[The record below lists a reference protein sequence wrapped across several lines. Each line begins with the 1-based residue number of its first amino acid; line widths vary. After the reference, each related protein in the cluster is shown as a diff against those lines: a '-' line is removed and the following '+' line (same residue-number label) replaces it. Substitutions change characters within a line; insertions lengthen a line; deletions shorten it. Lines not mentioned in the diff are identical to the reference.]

1 VKIVS
6 RRRANDNLAFLL
18 GRGRSIDRKIAPALY
33 SPIRERE
40 EIIMRRLL
48 QLTVFA
54 AACLAFLN
62 SAAAQERM
70 RIAWAGSTPSNTP
83 IWVADQ
89 KGFFKKNGLN
99 AEVIAIS
106 ASTIVIQALLTGE
119 VDFIIA
125 PSATL
130 VTSRLAGADTVMVS
144 TNLPLFIDHIVSV
157 ADVNSVEQLK
167 GKTGGVNRLGT
178 TSDMTL
184 RLALRRLGV
193 DPEKD
198 TKIIATGENPQRL
211 AALARN
217 ITQFTLL
224 GEPLVKEAEK
234 MGFRDLYDIGTLKI
248 PYHVNAVVTRERTVK
263 ERRPFVLKV
272 VRAFTEALHFIKTN
286 KEETK
291 PLIAKKLKTT
301 DPEGLERA
309 YRAYNAAFPE
319 VPYPNAEGVKTLLD
333 DIAPRTPKAATADP
347 KSFVDMSVV
356 QELEAS
362 GFIKQ
367 LYKK

>member
-1 VKIVS
+1 
-6 RRRANDNLAFLL
+6 
-18 GRGRSIDRKIAPALY
+18 
-33 SPIRERE
+33 
-40 EIIMRRLL
+40 MRRLAPL
-48 QLTVFA
+48 I
-54 AACLAFLN
+54 AFLIL
-62 SAAAQERM
+62 SVTFMSVASAQERM

-99 AEVIAIS
+99 AEVINIS

-125 PSATL
+125 PLATL
-130 VTSRLAGADTVMVS
+130 VTSRLAGADTIMVS
-144 TNLPLFIDHIVSV
+144 TNLPLFIDHIVSLGNIT
-157 ADVNSVEQLK
+157 AIEQLK
-167 GKTGGVNRLGT
+167 GKIGGVNRLGT

-184 RLALRRLGV
+184 RLALRRLGI

-211 AALARN
+211 AALANN

-234 MGFRDLYDIGTLKI
+234 LGFRDLFDIGTQKI
-248 PYHVNAVVTRERTVK
+248 QYHVNAVVTREKTVK
-263 ERRPFVLKV
+263 ERRPLVMKV
-272 VRAFTEALHFIKTN
+272 VRAFTEALHYIKTN

-291 PLIAKKLKTT
+291 ALIGKNLRSK

-309 YRAYNAAFPE
+309 YRAYNSAFPE

-333 DIAPRTPKAATADP
+333 DMAPRDKKAGAADP
-347 KSFVDMSVV
+347 KSFVDMSLV
-356 QELEAS
+356 QELESS

>member
-1 VKIVS
+1 MRICM
-6 RRRANDNLAFLL
+6 RAPLCLL
-18 GRGRSIDRKIAPALY
+18 TLLILLCIAK
-33 SPIRERE
+33 
-40 EIIMRRLL
+40 
-48 QLTVFA
+48 TGD
-54 AACLAFLN
+54 
-62 SAAAQERM
+62 AQERM

-144 TNLPLFIDHIVSV
+144 TNLPLFIDHIVSLG
-157 ADVNSVEQLK
+157 DITTVEQLK

-193 DPEKD
+193 DPEKE

-217 ITQFTLL
+217 LTQFTLL

-248 PYHVNAVVTRERTVK
+248 PYHVNAVVTREKTVK

-291 PLIAKKLKTT
+291 ALIAKNLKTN

-309 YRAYNAAFPE
+309 YRAYNGAFPE
-319 VPYPNAEGVKTLLD
+319 IPYPNAEGVKTLLD

-347 KSFVDMSVV
+347 KSFVDMSLV

-367 LYKK
+367 LYKR

>member
-1 VKIVS
+1 MKRLPPVTIATV
-6 RRRANDNLAFLL
+6 LTILL
-18 GRGRSIDRKIAPALY
+18 CARSLP
-33 SPIRERE
+33 
-40 EIIMRRLL
+40 
-48 QLTVFA
+48 
-54 AACLAFLN
+54 
-62 SAAAQERM
+62 AQERM
-70 RIAWAGSTPSNTP
+70 RMAWAGTSPSNTP

-89 KGFFKKNGLN
+89 KGFFKKNGLS

-106 ASTIVIQALLTGE
+106 ASTITIQALLTGE

-130 VTSRLAGADTVMVS
+130 VTSRLAGADVVMIS
-144 TNLPLFIDHIVSV
+144 TNLPWFIDHIVSV
-157 ADVNSVEQLK
+157 ADVTAVEQLK
-167 GKTGGVNRLGT
+167 GKIGGVNRLGT

-184 RLALRRLGV
+184 RLALRRFGL

-224 GEPLVKEAEK
+224 AEPLVREAEK
-234 MGFRDLYDIGTLKI
+234 RGFRDLADIGTLKI
-248 PYHVNAVVTRERTVK
+248 PYHVNAVVTREKMVR
-263 ERRPFVLKV
+263 ERRPFAAKV
-272 VRAFTEALHFIKTN
+272 VRAFAEALHFIKTN

-291 PLIAKKLKTT
+291 ALIGKNLKVD

-309 YRAYNAAFPE
+309 YRAYSAAFPE
-319 VPYPNAEGVKTLLD
+319 IPYPNTEGVKTLLD
-333 DIAPRTPKAATADP
+333 DMAPRTPKAAAADP
-347 KSFVDMSVV
+347 KSFVDMSLV

-362 GFIKQ
+362 GFFKQ

>member
-1 VKIVS
+1 MTNLLHLLVVLILLCVS
-6 RRRANDNLAFLL
+6 KP
-18 GRGRSIDRKIAPALY
+18 S
-33 SPIRERE
+33 
-40 EIIMRRLL
+40 
-48 QLTVFA
+48 V
-54 AACLAFLN
+54 
-62 SAAAQERM
+62 AQERM

-89 KGFFKKNGLN
+89 KGLFKKNGLN

-130 VTSRLAGADTVMVS
+130 VASRLAGADTVMVS
-144 TNLPLFIDHIVSV
+144 TNLPLFIDHIVSLG
-157 ADVNSVEQLK
+157 DITTVEQLK
-167 GKTGGVNRLGT
+167 GKIGGVNRLGT

-193 DPEKD
+193 DPEKE

-217 ITQFTLL
+217 LTQFTLL

-234 MGFRDLYDIGTLKI
+234 MGFRDLFDIGTLKI
-248 PYHVNAVVTRERTVK
+248 PYHVNAVVTREKTVR
-263 ERRPFVLKV
+263 ERRPFVAKV

-291 PLIAKKLKTT
+291 ALIGKNLKTT

-309 YRAYNAAFPE
+309 YRAYNGAFPE
-319 VPYPNAEGVKTLLD
+319 IPYPNAEGVKTLLD

-347 KSFVDMSVV
+347 KSFVDLSVV

>member
-1 VKIVS
+1 MSKLISLIVLVV
-6 RRRANDNLAFLL
+6 LALSVIKPL
-18 GRGRSIDRKIAPALY
+18 D
-33 SPIRERE
+33 
-40 EIIMRRLL
+40 
-48 QLTVFA
+48 
-54 AACLAFLN
+54 
-62 SAAAQERM
+62 AQERI

-89 KGFFKKNGLN
+89 RGFLKKNGLS
-99 AEVIAIS
+99 AEVINIS

-130 VTSRLAGADTVMVS
+130 VTSKLAGADTVMVS
-144 TNLPLFIDHIVSV
+144 TNLPLFIDHIVSLG
-157 ADVNSVEQLK
+157 NITSIEQLK
-167 GKTGGVNRLGT
+167 GKIGGVNRLGT

-193 DPEKD
+193 DPEKE

-211 AALARN
+211 AALANN

-224 GEPLVKEAEK
+224 GEPLVREAEK
-234 MGFRDLYDIGTLKI
+234 LGFRDLFDIGTLKI
-248 PYHVNAVVTRERTVK
+248 QYHVNAVVTREKTVK
-263 ERRPFVLKV
+263 ERRPLVQKV
-272 VRAFTEALHFIKTN
+272 VRAFTEALHYIKTN
-286 KEETK
+286 KEDTK
-291 PLIAKKLKTT
+291 ALIGKNLKTK

-319 VPYPNAEGVKTLLD
+319 VPYPNPEGVKTLLD
-333 DIAPRTPKAATADP
+333 DLAPRDKKAGAADP
-347 KSFVDMSVV
+347 RSFVDMSFV

-367 LYKK
+367 LYKR

>member
-1 VKIVS
+1 MSKLISLIVLVV
-6 RRRANDNLAFLL
+6 LALSVIKPL
-18 GRGRSIDRKIAPALY
+18 D
-33 SPIRERE
+33 
-40 EIIMRRLL
+40 
-48 QLTVFA
+48 
-54 AACLAFLN
+54 
-62 SAAAQERM
+62 AQERI

-89 KGFFKKNGLN
+89 RGFLKKNGLS
-99 AEVIAIS
+99 AEVINIS

-130 VTSRLAGADTVMVS
+130 VTSKLAGADTVMVS
-144 TNLPLFIDHIVSV
+144 TNLPLFIDHIVSLG
-157 ADVNSVEQLK
+157 NITSIEQLK
-167 GKTGGVNRLGT
+167 GKIGGVNRLGT

-193 DPEKD
+193 DPEKE

-211 AALARN
+211 AALANN

-224 GEPLVKEAEK
+224 GEPLVREAEK
-234 MGFRDLYDIGTLKI
+234 LGFRDLFDIGTLKI
-248 PYHVNAVVTRERTVK
+248 QYHVNAVVTREKTVK
-263 ERRPFVLKV
+263 ERRPLVQKV
-272 VRAFTEALHFIKTN
+272 VRAFTEALHYIKSN
-286 KEETK
+286 KEDTK
-291 PLIAKKLKTT
+291 ALIGKNLKTK

-319 VPYPNAEGVKTLLD
+319 VPYPNPEGVKTLLD
-333 DIAPRTPKAATADP
+333 DLAPRDKKAGAADP
-347 KSFVDMSVV
+347 RSFVDMSFV

-367 LYKK
+367 LYKR

>member
-1 VKIVS
+1 MKWLKVMV
-6 RRRANDNLAFLL
+6 AAVVFLL
-18 GRGRSIDRKIAPALY
+18 
-33 SPIRERE
+33 
-40 EIIMRRLL
+40 
-48 QLTVFA
+48 
-54 AACLAFLN
+54 LAN
-62 SAAAQERM
+62 SASAQDRM

-144 TNLPLFIDHIVSV
+144 TNLPLFIDHIVSLG
-157 ADVNSVEQLK
+157 DITSVEQLK

-248 PYHVNAVVTRERTVK
+248 PYHVNAVVTREKTVK
-263 ERRPFVLKV
+263 ERRPFVIKV
-272 VRAFTEALHFIKTN
+272 VRAFSEALHFIKTN

-291 PLIAKKLKTT
+291 ALIAKNLKSN

-319 VPYPNAEGVKTLLD
+319 IPSPNPEGIKTLLD

-347 KSFVDMSVV
+347 KSFVDLSLV
-356 QELEAS
+356 QELES
-362 GFIKQ
+362 SRFFKQ

>member
-1 VKIVS
+1 M
-6 RRRANDNLAFLL
+6 RRTFCLL
-18 GRGRSIDRKIAPALY
+18 LTLLALY
-33 SPIRERE
+33 FPAPHR
-40 EIIMRRLL
+40 
-48 QLTVFA
+48 
-54 AACLAFLN
+54 
-62 SAAAQERM
+62 AAAQEKM

-89 KGFFKKNGLN
+89 KGFFKKNGLA

-144 TNLPLFIDHIVSV
+144 TNLPLFIDHIVSLGSISRI
-157 ADVNSVEQLK
+157 DQLK
-167 GKTGGVNRLGT
+167 GKIGGVNRLGT

-184 RLALRRLGV
+184 RLALRRLGI
-193 DPEKD
+193 DPEKE

-211 AALARN
+211 AALANN

-224 GEPLVKEAEK
+224 GEPLVREAEK
-234 MGFRDLYDIGTLKI
+234 LGFRDLYDIGTLKI
-248 PYHVNAVVTRERTVK
+248 PYHVNAVVTREKTVK
-263 ERRPFVLKV
+263 ERRPFVMRV

-291 PLIAKKLKTT
+291 ALIGKNLKSN

-309 YRAYNAAFPE
+309 YRAYNGAFPE
-319 VPYPNAEGVKTLLD
+319 FPYPNPEGVKTLLD
-333 DIAPRTPKAATADP
+333 DIAPRTPKAAAADP
-347 KSFVDMSVV
+347 KSFVDMSFV
-356 QELEAS
+356 QELDMS
-362 GFIKQ
+362 GLIKQ

>member
-1 VKIVS
+1 MLKSWLCLIVIVL
-6 RRRANDNLAFLL
+6 LAL
-18 GRGRSIDRKIAPALY
+18 
-33 SPIRERE
+33 
-40 EIIMRRLL
+40 
-48 QLTVFA
+48 VFA
-54 AACLAFLN
+54 RATP
-62 SAAAQERM
+62 AQERM

-89 KGFFKKNGLN
+89 KGFFKRNGLQ

-130 VTSRLAGADTVMVS
+130 VTSRLAGADTIMVS
-144 TNLPLFIDHIVSV
+144 TNLPLFIDHIVSL
-157 ADVNSVEQLK
+157 ADITSVEQLK
-167 GKTGGVNRLGT
+167 GKIGGVNRLGT

-184 RLALRRLGV
+184 RLALRRFGI

-211 AALARN
+211 AALANN

-224 GEPLVKEAEK
+224 GEPLVREAEK
-234 MGFRDLYDIGTLKI
+234 LGFRDLFDIGTLKI
-248 PYHVNAVVTRERTVK
+248 PYHVNAVVTREKTVK
-263 ERRPFVLKV
+263 ERRPLVQKV
-272 VRAFTEALHFIKTN
+272 VRAFTEALHYIKTN
-286 KEETK
+286 KEDTK
-291 PLIAKKLKTT
+291 ALIGKNLKTK

-309 YRAYNAAFPE
+309 YKAYNGAFPE
-319 VPYPNAEGVKTLLD
+319 IPYPHAEGVKTLLD
-333 DIAPRTPKAATADP
+333 DIAPRDKKAGAADP
-347 KSFVDMSVV
+347 KSFVDMSLV

-367 LYKK
+367 LYKR

>member
-1 VKIVS
+1 M
-6 RRRANDNLAFLL
+6 RRASCLCLILFAL
-18 GRGRSIDRKIAPALY
+18 GVAAPHPA
-33 SPIRERE
+33 E
-40 EIIMRRLL
+40 
-48 QLTVFA
+48 T
-54 AACLAFLN
+54 
-62 SAAAQERM
+62 QEKM

-89 KGFFKKNGLN
+89 KGFLKKNGLN

-144 TNLPLFIDHIVSV
+144 TNLPLFIDHIVSLS
-157 ADVNSVEQLK
+157 DITSMDQLK
-167 GKTGGVNRLGT
+167 GKIGGVNRLGT

-184 RLALRRLGV
+184 RLALRRFGI

-198 TKIIATGENPQRL
+198 VKIIATGENPQRL
-211 AALARN
+211 AALSRN

-224 GEPLVKEAEK
+224 GEPLVREAEK
-234 MGFRDLYDIGTLKI
+234 MGFRDLIDIGTLKI
-248 PYHVNAVVTRERTVK
+248 PYHVNAVVTREKTVK
-263 ERRPFVLKV
+263 ERRPFVAKV

-291 PLIAKKLKTT
+291 ALIGKNLKTN

-309 YRAYNAAFPE
+309 YRAYNGAFPE

-347 KSFVDMSVV
+347 KSFVDMSFV

-367 LYKK
+367 LYKR

>member
-1 VKIVS
+1 MI
-6 RRRANDNLAFLL
+6 R
-18 GRGRSIDRKIAPALY
+18 RSI
-33 SPIRERE
+33 S
-40 EIIMRRLL
+40 RLVL
-48 QLTVFA
+48 LFVFA
-54 AACLAFLN
+54 LPFAKPVI
-62 SAAAQERM
+62 AQERM

-89 KGFFKKNGLN
+89 KGFFKKNGLT

-144 TNLPLFIDHIVSV
+144 TNLPLFIDHIVSLG
-157 ADVNSVEQLK
+157 DITNVEQLK

-193 DPEKD
+193 DPEKE

-217 ITQFTLL
+217 LTQFTLL

-234 MGFRDLYDIGTLKI
+234 MGFRDLFDIGTLKI
-248 PYHVNAVVTRERTVK
+248 SYHVNAVVTREKTVR
-263 ERRPFVLKV
+263 ERRPFVAKV

-291 PLIAKKLKTT
+291 ALIGKNLKTT

-319 VPYPNAEGVKTLLD
+319 IPYPNAEGVKTLLD

-347 KSFVDMSVV
+347 KSFVDLSVV
-356 QELEAS
+356 QELDAS

>member
-1 VKIVS
+1 MKNLLPVSIVGV
-6 RRRANDNLAFLL
+6 LITLICTQTL
-18 GRGRSIDRKIAPALY
+18 P
-33 SPIRERE
+33 
-40 EIIMRRLL
+40 
-48 QLTVFA
+48 
-54 AACLAFLN
+54 
-62 SAAAQERM
+62 AQERI

-144 TNLPLFIDHIVSV
+144 TNLPLFIDHIVSLRDIT
-157 ADVNSVEQLK
+157 AIEQLRS
-167 GKTGGVNRLGT
+167 KTGGVNRLGT

-184 RLALRRLGV
+184 RLALRRFGI
-193 DPEKD
+193 DPERD

-211 AALARN
+211 AALSRN

-224 GEPLVKEAEK
+224 GEPLVREAEK
-234 MGFRDLYDIGTLKI
+234 MGFRDLYDIGALKI
-248 PYHVNAVVTRERTVK
+248 PYHVNAVVTREKTVK
-263 ERRPFVLKV
+263 ERRPLVLKV

-291 PLIAKKLKTT
+291 ALIAKNLKTN

-319 VPYPNAEGVKTLLD
+319 VPHPNAEGVKTLLD
-333 DIAPRTPKAATADP
+333 DIAPRTPKAAAADP
-347 KSFVDMSVV
+347 KTFVDMTLV

-362 GFIKQ
+362 GLIRQ
-367 LYKK
+367 LYQK

>member
-1 VKIVS
+1 MLKSWLCLIVIVL
-6 RRRANDNLAFLL
+6 LAL
-18 GRGRSIDRKIAPALY
+18 
-33 SPIRERE
+33 
-40 EIIMRRLL
+40 
-48 QLTVFA
+48 VFA
-54 AACLAFLN
+54 RATP
-62 SAAAQERM
+62 AQERM

-89 KGFFKKNGLN
+89 KGFFKRNGLQ

-130 VTSRLAGADTVMVS
+130 VTSRLAGADTIMVS
-144 TNLPLFIDHIVSV
+144 TNLPLFIDHIVSL
-157 ADVNSVEQLK
+157 ADITSVEQLK
-167 GKTGGVNRLGT
+167 GKIGGVNRLGT

-184 RLALRRLGV
+184 RLALRRFGI

-211 AALARN
+211 AALSRN

-224 GEPLVKEAEK
+224 GEPLVREAEK
-234 MGFRDLYDIGTLKI
+234 MGFRDLIDIGTLKI
-248 PYHVNAVVTRERTVK
+248 PYHVNAVVTREKTVK
-263 ERRPFVLKV
+263 ERRPFVAKV

-291 PLIAKKLKTT
+291 ALIGKNLKSN

-309 YRAYNAAFPE
+309 YRAYNGAFPE

-333 DIAPRTPKAATADP
+333 DIAPRTPKAATADA
-347 KSFVDMSVV
+347 KSFVDMSLV
-356 QELEAS
+356 QELEGS

-367 LYKK
+367 LYKR

>member
-1 VKIVS
+1 MLG
-6 RRRANDNLAFLL
+6 NLFFLC
-18 GRGRSIDRKIAPALY
+18 AL
-33 SPIRERE
+33 
-40 EIIMRRLL
+40 
-48 QLTVFA
+48 FA
-54 AACLAFLN
+54 ATSVHSVPAF
-62 SAAAQERM
+62 AQERM
-70 RIAWAGSTPSNTP
+70 RIAWAGATPSNTP

-89 KGFFKKNGLN
+89 KGFFKKNGLQ
-99 AEVIAIS
+99 AEVINIS

-119 VDFIIA
+119 LDLIIA

-130 VTSRLAGADTVMVS
+130 VSSRLAGADTIMVS
-144 TNLPLFIDHIVSV
+144 TNLPMFIDHIVSLG
-157 ADVNSVEQLK
+157 DIKTIEQLK

-193 DPEKD
+193 DPEKE

-211 AALARN
+211 AALSRN

-224 GEPLVKEAEK
+224 GEPLVREAEK
-234 MGFRDLYDIGTLKI
+234 MGFRDLIDIGTLKI
-248 PYHVNAVVTRERTVK
+248 QYHVNSVVTREKTIR
-263 ERRPFVLKV
+263 ERRPLVAKT

-291 PLIAKKLKTT
+291 ALIAKNLKTN

-319 VPYPNAEGVKTLLD
+319 IPYPNPEGVKTLLD

-347 KSFVDMSVV
+347 KSFVDMSFV

-362 GFIKQ
+362 GFIRQ
-367 LYKK
+367 LYKR

>member
-1 VKIVS
+1 
-6 RRRANDNLAFLL
+6 
-18 GRGRSIDRKIAPALY
+18 
-33 SPIRERE
+33 
-40 EIIMRRLL
+40 MRRVFCLFFILL
-48 QLTVFA
+48 A
-54 AACLAFLN
+54 PCLSLPQP
-62 SAAAQERM
+62 SQAQERM

-144 TNLPLFIDHIVSV
+144 TNLPLFIDHIVSLG
-157 ADVNSVEQLK
+157 NISSVEQLK
-167 GKTGGVNRLGT
+167 GKIGGVNRLGT

-193 DPEKD
+193 DPEKE

-211 AALARN
+211 AALAN
-217 ITQFTLL
+217 NLTQFTLL
-224 GEPLVKEAEK
+224 GEPLVREAEK
-234 MGFRDLYDIGTLKI
+234 LGFRDLYDIGTLKI
-248 PYHVNAVVTRERTVK
+248 PYHVNAVVTREKTVK
-263 ERRPFVLKV
+263 ERRPFVAKV

-291 PLIAKKLKTT
+291 TLIGKNLKTN
-301 DPEGLERA
+301 DAEGLERA
-309 YRAYNAAFPE
+309 YRAYNGAFPE
-319 VPYPNAEGVKTLLD
+319 VPFQRRRSED
-333 DIAPRTPKAATADP
+333 APR
-347 KSFVDMSVV
+347 
-356 QELEAS
+356 
-362 GFIKQ
+362 
-367 LYKK
+367 

>member
-1 VKIVS
+1 MSKLISLIVLVV
-6 RRRANDNLAFLL
+6 LALSVIKPL
-18 GRGRSIDRKIAPALY
+18 D
-33 SPIRERE
+33 
-40 EIIMRRLL
+40 
-48 QLTVFA
+48 
-54 AACLAFLN
+54 
-62 SAAAQERM
+62 AQERI

-89 KGFFKKNGLN
+89 RGFLKKNGLS
-99 AEVIAIS
+99 AEVINIS

-130 VTSRLAGADTVMVS
+130 VTSKLAGADTVMVS
-144 TNLPLFIDHIVSV
+144 TNLPLFIDHIVSLG
-157 ADVNSVEQLK
+157 NITSIEQLK
-167 GKTGGVNRLGT
+167 GKIGGVNRLGT

-193 DPEKD
+193 DPEKE

-211 AALARN
+211 AALANN

-224 GEPLVKEAEK
+224 GEPLVREAEK
-234 MGFRDLYDIGTLKI
+234 LGFRDLFDIGTLKI
-248 PYHVNAVVTRERTVK
+248 QYHVNAVVTREKTVK
-263 ERRPFVLKV
+263 ERRPLVQKV
-272 VRAFTEALHFIKTN
+272 VRAFTEALHYIKTN
-286 KEETK
+286 KEDTK
-291 PLIAKKLKTT
+291 ALIGKNLKTK

-319 VPYPNAEGVKTLLD
+319 VPYPNPEGVKTLLD
-333 DIAPRTPKAATADP
+333 DMAPRDKKAGAADP
-347 KSFVDMSVV
+347 RSFVDMSFV

-367 LYKK
+367 LYKR

>member
-1 VKIVS
+1 MYRMLVIAITVV
-6 RRRANDNLAFLL
+6 AVNFTL
-18 GRGRSIDRKIAPALY
+18 G
-33 SPIRERE
+33 IR
-40 EIIMRRLL
+40 
-48 QLTVFA
+48 TF
-54 AACLAFLN
+54 
-62 SAAAQERM
+62 AQEKI

-89 KGFFKKNGLN
+89 KGFFKKNGLA

-130 VTSRLAGADTVMVS
+130 VTSRLAGADTIMVS

-157 ADVNSVEQLK
+157 PEITTVEQLK

-184 RLALRRLGV
+184 RLALRRFGI

-198 TKIIATGENPQRL
+198 AKIIATGENPQRL
-211 AALARN
+211 AALSRN

-224 GEPLVKEAEK
+224 GEPLVREAEK
-234 MGFRDLYDIGTLKI
+234 LGFRDLFDIGTLKI
-248 PYHVNAVVTRERTVK
+248 PYHVNAVVAREKTVK
-263 ERRPFVLKV
+263 EKRPLAMKV
-272 VRAFTEALHFIKTN
+272 VRAFSEALHYIKTN
-286 KEETK
+286 KEDTK
-291 PLIAKKLKTT
+291 ALIGKNLKTN

-309 YRAYNAAFPE
+309 YKAYNAAFPE

-347 KSFVDMSVV
+347 KTFVDASLV
-356 QELEAS
+356 QELEAA
-362 GFIKQ
+362 GLFKQ
-367 LYKK
+367 LYKR

>member
-1 VKIVS
+1 MRK
-6 RRRANDNLAFLL
+6 LL
-18 GRGRSIDRKIAPALY
+18 
-33 SPIRERE
+33 
-40 EIIMRRLL
+40 LL
-48 QLTVFA
+48 TICA
-54 AACLAFLN
+54 AACVSLLS
-62 SAAAQERM
+62 SALAQERM

-144 TNLPLFIDHIVSV
+144 TNLPLFIDHIVSLN
-157 ADVNSVEQLK
+157 DITSVEQLK

-184 RLALRRLGV
+184 RLALRRFGI

-211 AALARN
+211 AALSRN

-224 GEPLVKEAEK
+224 GEPLVREAEK
-234 MGFRDLYDIGTLKI
+234 MGFRDLTDIGVLKI
-248 PYHVNAVVTRERTVK
+248 PYHVNAVVTREKTVR

-272 VRAFTEALHFIKTN
+272 VSAFAEALHFIKTN

-291 PLIAKKLKTT
+291 ALIAKNLKTS

-319 VPYPNAEGVKTLLD
+319 IPYPNAEGVKTLLD
-333 DIAPRTPKAATADP
+333 DIAPRTPKATTAEP
-347 KSFVDMSVV
+347 KSFVDLTLV
-356 QELEAS
+356 QELEAA
-362 GFIKQ
+362 GFFKQ

>member
-1 VKIVS
+1 MRQSLPYVVAIVVCLSVVKIAS
-6 RRRANDNLAFLL
+6 
-18 GRGRSIDRKIAPALY
+18 
-33 SPIRERE
+33 
-40 EIIMRRLL
+40 
-48 QLTVFA
+48 T
-54 AACLAFLN
+54 
-62 SAAAQERM
+62 QERI
-70 RIAWAGSTPSNTP
+70 RIASAGITPSNTP

-89 KGFFKKNGLN
+89 KGFFKKNGLA

-130 VTSRLAGADTVMVS
+130 VTSRLAGADTIMVS
-144 TNLPLFIDHIVSV
+144 TNLPLFIDHIVSL
-157 ADVNSVEQLK
+157 ADITTFEQLK

-184 RLALRRLGV
+184 RLALRRLGI

-211 AALARN
+211 AALSRN

-224 GEPLVKEAEK
+224 GEPLVREAEK
-234 MGFRDLYDIGTLKI
+234 MGFRDLIDIGTLKI
-248 PYHVNAVVTRERTVK
+248 SYHVNAVVTREKTVK

-291 PLIAKKLKTT
+291 ALIGKNLKTS

-319 VPYPNAEGVKTLLD
+319 VPYPNPEGVKTLLD

-362 GFIKQ
+362 GFTKL

>member
-1 VKIVS
+1 MQRFLIAIIVLVLFYTS
-6 RRRANDNLAFLL
+6 GDNPSF
-18 GRGRSIDRKIAPALY
+18 
-33 SPIRERE
+33 
-40 EIIMRRLL
+40 
-48 QLTVFA
+48 
-54 AACLAFLN
+54 
-62 SAAAQERM
+62 AQERM

-130 VTSRLAGADTVMVS
+130 VSSRLAGADTIMVS
-144 TNLPLFIDHIVSV
+144 TNLPQFIDHIVSV
-157 ADVNSVEQLK
+157 SNISTVEQLK

-184 RLALRRLGV
+184 RLALRRFGI

-198 TKIIATGENPQRL
+198 TKIIATGENPARL
-211 AALARN
+211 AALSRN

-224 GEPLVKEAEK
+224 GEPLVREAEK
-234 MGFRDLYDIGTLKI
+234 LGFRDLVDIGTLNI
-248 PYHVNAVVTRERTVK
+248 AYHVNAVVTREKTVK
-263 ERRPFVLKV
+263 ERRPLVLKV

-291 PLIAKKLKTT
+291 ALIAKNLKSN
-301 DPEGLERA
+301 DPDGLERA

-319 VPYPNAEGVKTLLD
+319 IPYPNAEGVKTLLD

-347 KSFVDMSVV
+347 KSFVDMSLVE
-356 QELEAS
+356 ELESS

>member
-1 VKIVS
+1 MHRMLVIAITVV
-6 RRRANDNLAFLL
+6 AVNFAL
-18 GRGRSIDRKIAPALY
+18 G
-33 SPIRERE
+33 IR
-40 EIIMRRLL
+40 
-48 QLTVFA
+48 TF
-54 AACLAFLN
+54 
-62 SAAAQERM
+62 AQEKI

-89 KGFFKKNGLN
+89 KGFFKKNGLA

-130 VTSRLAGADTVMVS
+130 VTSRLAGADTIMVS

-157 ADVNSVEQLK
+157 PEITVVEQLK

-184 RLALRRLGV
+184 RLALRRFGI

-198 TKIIATGENPQRL
+198 AKIIATGENPQRL
-211 AALARN
+211 AALSRN

-224 GEPLVKEAEK
+224 GEPLVREAEK
-234 MGFRDLYDIGTLKI
+234 LGFRDLFDIGTLKI
-248 PYHVNAVVTRERTVK
+248 PYHVNAVVAREKTVK
-263 ERRPFVLKV
+263 EKRPLAMKV
-272 VRAFTEALHFIKTN
+272 VRAFSEALHYIKTN
-286 KEETK
+286 KEDTK
-291 PLIAKKLKTT
+291 ALIGKNLKTN

-309 YRAYNAAFPE
+309 YKAYNAAFPE

-347 KSFVDMSVV
+347 KTFVDTSLV
-356 QELEAS
+356 QELEAA
-362 GFIKQ
+362 GLFKQ
-367 LYKK
+367 LYKR

>member
-1 VKIVS
+1 MKRAVYLFFFLCASTALFVK
-6 RRRANDNLAFLL
+6 
-18 GRGRSIDRKIAPALY
+18 
-33 SPIRERE
+33 PI
-40 EIIMRRLL
+40 
-48 QLTVFA
+48 
-54 AACLAFLN
+54 
-62 SAAAQERM
+62 SAQERM
-70 RIAWAGSTPSNTP
+70 RMAWAGTTPSNTP

-106 ASTIVIQALLTGE
+106 ASTITIQALLTGE
-119 VDFIIA
+119 VDLIIA

-130 VTSRLAGADTVMVS
+130 VTSRLAGADTIMVS
-144 TNLPLFIDHIVSV
+144 TNLPLFIDHIVSL
-157 ADVNSVEQLK
+157 ADITGVEQLK

-184 RLALRRLGV
+184 RLALRRLGI
-193 DPEKD
+193 DPEKE

-211 AALARN
+211 AALSRN

-224 GEPLVKEAEK
+224 GEPLVREAEK
-234 MGFRDLYDIGTLKI
+234 MGFRDLFDIGTLKI
-248 PYHVNAVVTRERTVK
+248 PYHVNSVVTRESTIK
-263 ERRPFVLKV
+263 TRRPLVAKT

-291 PLIAKKLKTT
+291 ALIGRNLKVT

-319 VPYPNAEGVKTLLD
+319 IPYPNPEGVKTLLD
-333 DIAPRTPKAATADP
+333 DMAPRTPKAASADP
-347 KSFVDMSVV
+347 KSFVDMSFV

-362 GFIKQ
+362 GFIRQ
-367 LYKK
+367 LYKR

>member
-1 VKIVS
+1 
-6 RRRANDNLAFLL
+6 
-18 GRGRSIDRKIAPALY
+18 
-33 SPIRERE
+33 
-40 EIIMRRLL
+40 MRRLL
-48 QLTVFA
+48 QSMVLIVVG
-54 AACLAFLN
+54 LSFLKIAN
-62 SAAAQERM
+62 AQDRI

-83 IWVADQ
+83 IWVAEQ
-89 KGFFKKNGLN
+89 KGFLKRNGLN

-130 VTSRLAGADTVMVS
+130 VTSKLAGADTVMVS
-144 TNLPLFIDHIVSV
+144 TNLPLFIDHIVSLG
-157 ADVNSVEQLK
+157 NITSIEQLK
-167 GKTGGVNRLGT
+167 GKIGGVNRLGT

-193 DPEKD
+193 DPEKE

-211 AALARN
+211 AALANN

-224 GEPLVKEAEK
+224 GEPLVREAEK
-234 MGFRDLYDIGTLKI
+234 LGFRDLFDIGTLKI
-248 PYHVNAVVTRERTVK
+248 QYHVNAIVTREKTVK
-263 ERRPFVLKV
+263 ERRPLVQKV
-272 VRAFTEALHFIKTN
+272 VRAFTESLHYIKTN
-286 KEETK
+286 KEDTK
-291 PLIAKKLKTT
+291 ALIGKNLKTK

-309 YRAYNAAFPE
+309 YKAYNAAFPE
-319 VPYPNAEGVKTLLD
+319 VPYPHAEGVKTLLD
-333 DIAPRTPKAATADP
+333 DMAPRDKKAAAADP
-347 KSFVDMSVV
+347 KSFVDMSLV

-367 LYKK
+367 LYKR

>member
-1 VKIVS
+1 MLRSWPSLIVIVLLTLVS
-6 RRRANDNLAFLL
+6 ARAT
-18 GRGRSIDRKIAPALY
+18 S
-33 SPIRERE
+33 
-40 EIIMRRLL
+40 
-48 QLTVFA
+48 
-54 AACLAFLN
+54 
-62 SAAAQERM
+62 AQERM

-83 IWVADQ
+83 IWIADQ

-130 VTSRLAGADTVMVS
+130 VTSRLAGADTIMVS
-144 TNLPLFIDHIVSV
+144 TNLPLFIDHIVSL
-157 ADVNSVEQLK
+157 ADITSMEQLK
-167 GKTGGVNRLGT
+167 GKIGGVNRLGT

-184 RLALRRLGV
+184 RLALRRFGI

-198 TKIIATGENPQRL
+198 TKIIATGENPARL
-211 AALARN
+211 AALSRN

-224 GEPLVKEAEK
+224 GEPLVREAEK
-234 MGFRDLYDIGTLKI
+234 MGFRDLIDIGTLKI
-248 PYHVNAVVTRERTVK
+248 PYHVNAVVTREKTVK
-263 ERRPFVLKV
+263 ERRPFVAKV

-291 PLIAKKLKTT
+291 ALIGKNLKSN

-309 YRAYNAAFPE
+309 YRAYNGAFPE
-319 VPYPNAEGVKTLLD
+319 IPSPNAEGVKTLLD

-347 KSFVDMSVV
+347 KSFVDMSLV
-356 QELEAS
+356 QELESS

-367 LYKK
+367 LYKR

>member
-1 VKIVS
+1 MSKSLSIFFL
-6 RRRANDNLAFLL
+6 AILAFVAVQPV
-18 GRGRSIDRKIAPALY
+18 G
-33 SPIRERE
+33 
-40 EIIMRRLL
+40 
-48 QLTVFA
+48 
-54 AACLAFLN
+54 
-62 SAAAQERM
+62 AQERI

-89 KGFFKKNGLN
+89 KGFFKKNGLS
-99 AEVIAIS
+99 AEVINIS

-130 VTSRLAGADTVMVS
+130 VTSRLAGADTIMVS
-144 TNLPLFIDHIVSV
+144 TNLPLFIDHIVST
-157 ADVNSVEQLK
+157 ADITNVEQLR
-167 GKTGGVNRLGT
+167 GKIGGVNRLGT

-184 RLALRRLGV
+184 RLALRRLGI
-193 DPEKD
+193 DPDKE

-217 ITQFTLL
+217 LTQFTLL
-224 GEPLVKEAEK
+224 GEPLVREAEK
-234 MGFRDLYDIGTLKI
+234 MGFRDLFDIGTQKI
-248 PYHVNAVVTRERTVK
+248 QYHVNAVVTREKTVK
-263 ERRPFVLKV
+263 ERRPLAIKV
-272 VRAFTEALHFIKTN
+272 VRAFTEALHYIKTN
-286 KEETK
+286 KEDTK
-291 PLIAKKLKTT
+291 ALIGKNLKIN

-319 VPYPNAEGVKTLLD
+319 VPYPNPEGVKTLLD
-333 DIAPRTPKAATADP
+333 DMAPRDKKAGAADP
-347 KSFVDMSVV
+347 KSFVDISLV